1 MNKIGK
7 AFERMI
13 HNDTGVPTVK
23 QAFTQLFNYRLM
35 KPRNKR

>member
-13 HNDTGVPTVK
+13 HNDTRVPTVK
-23 QAFTQLFNYRLM
+23 QACTHYSIAD
-35 KPRNKR
+35 